1 MQVVHGRWPYGNEN
15 IKKQENEYNEMIEVS
30 EYSGIG
36 MQPDI
41 FGHIEIILSSLEK
54 KDDN

>member
-30 EYSGIG
+30 E
-36 MQPDI
+36 
-41 FGHIEIILSSLEK
+41 IILPYLEK
-54 KDDN
+54 KDYN